1 MSIQQNFESTIGL
14 SLKEAYHKIVKVEV
28 DYIANTATFWIAVF
42 VDNQARQDNRAPVFV
57 RKVVINKI
65 GDTLGV
71 RKKLYTYLKTTNDY
85 QEAKDV

>member
-14 SLKEAYHKIVKVEV
+14 SLKEAYHKIIKVEV
-28 DYIANTATFWIAVF
+28 DYLLDTATFWIAIF
-42 VDNQARQDNRAPVFV
+42 VDAQAKKDNRAPVFV

-65 GDTLGV
+65 GDSLGL
-71 RKKLYTYLKTTNDY
+71 RKQLYTYLKTTNDY